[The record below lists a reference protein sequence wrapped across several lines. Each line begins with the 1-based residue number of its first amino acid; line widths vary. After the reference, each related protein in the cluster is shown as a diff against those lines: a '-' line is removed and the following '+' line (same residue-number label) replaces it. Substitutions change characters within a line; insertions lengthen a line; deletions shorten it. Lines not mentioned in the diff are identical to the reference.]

1 MTVKELEEVGCEV
14 RVSHYRPAPAL
25 FHRAYVTRHQL
36 NVLGAK
42 GSAFAPRGGITIATV
57 TLPTGE
63 TFAGVARCNTSDSF
77 CYRTGRELALD
88 RAFGEAEELYKKGT
102 LLV

>member
-1 MTVKELEEVGCEV
+1 MTVKELEEVGVEV
-14 RVSHYRPAPAL
+14 RVSHFRPAPAL
-25 FHRAYVTRHQL
+25 VRGGYVSRHQL

-42 GSAFAPRGGITIATV
+42 GSAFAPKGGLTIATI

-63 TFAGVARCNTSDSF
+63 TFAGTAQCRADEAF

-88 RAFGEAEELYKKGT
+88 RAFEEAEEAYKAGRI
-102 LLV
+102 LA

>member
-14 RVSHYRPAPAL
+14 RVTHFRPVPAL
-25 FHRAYVTRHQL
+25 SRTTHLTRHML
-36 NVLGAK
+36 HVLGAK
-42 GSAFAPRGGITIATV
+42 GSAFAPKGGMTLATI

-63 TFAGVARCNTSDSF
+63 TFAGTAHCNPIDSF

-88 RAFGEAEELYKKGT
+88 RAFAEAEELYKKG
-102 LLV
+102 VICP

>member
-1 MTVKELEEVGCEV
+1 MTVRELEEVGCEV

-25 FHRAYVTRHQL
+25 FHSAYVTRHQL
-36 NVLGAK
+36 NILGAK
-42 GSAFAPRGGITIATV
+42 GSAFAPRGGITIATI
-57 TLPTGE
+57 TLPSGE
-63 TFAGVARCNTSDSF
+63 TFAGVARCNPIDSF

-88 RAFGEAEELYKKGT
+88 RAFEEAEELYKKGV

>member
-1 MTVKELEEVGCEV
+1 MTVKELEEVGVEV

-25 FHRAYVTRHQL
+25 FPRAYVTRHQL

-42 GSAFAPRGGITIATV
+42 GSAFAPKGGITVATI

-63 TFAGVARCNTSDSF
+63 TFAGIARCNPIDPF
-77 CYRTGRELALD
+77 CYATGRELALD
-88 RAFGEAEELYKKGT
+88 RAFEEAETLYKAGKI
-102 LLV
+102 LA